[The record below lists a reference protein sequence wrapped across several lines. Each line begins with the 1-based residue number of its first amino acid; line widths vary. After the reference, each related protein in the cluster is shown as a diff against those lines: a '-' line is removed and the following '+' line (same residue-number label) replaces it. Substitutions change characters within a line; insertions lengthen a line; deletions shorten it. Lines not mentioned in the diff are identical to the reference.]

1 MDPSQFNAVYLNIII
16 VFDISNI
23 YLKIIGEM
31 MEQYPNHQLTMV
43 KPFQQHGYI
52 VDRAIDMG
60 YELNSDQAGCID
72 LTYVSMPSSNI
83 GINYTITESSSDG
96 ELTPSAPRSFLSGN

>member
-1 MDPSQFNAVYLNIII
+1 M
-16 VFDISNI
+16 FDISNI

-31 MEQYPNHQLTMV
+31 MEQYPNHQLMML

-60 YELNSDQAGCID
+60 YELNSDQAGCSD
-72 LTYVSMPSSNI
+72 WPYSMPSSNI
-83 GINYTITESSSDG
+83 GINYTISESSSDG
-96 ELTPSAPRSFLSGN
+96 ELTPSASRPFLSGN